1 MPRICLRSCVYAVGA
16 LGNSV
21 DGGEC
26 MTVKLLSYSKDYMDT
41 LLTAISQCHGK
52 PANAKV
58 LQSVIESGHLSVL
71 EHCQASFV
79 IQCSLAVLGQITRHR
94 HLSFTVKSTRVA
106 TFDDYYVPEEIQE
119 LRESNNAVAIYYDFV
134 GDSFD
139 EYQRLIELGV
149 SRESA
154 AYLLPKATM
163 TSMVVSGNLRA
174 WLEYLPHRLCSR
186 ALPEH
191 RNIAERIASE
201 LTVVMPQ
208 IFNRELKRC
217 NNGCKERSCNFGGKQ

>member
-1 MPRICLRSCVYAVGA
+1 
-16 LGNSV
+16 
-21 DGGEC
+21 
-26 MTVKLLSYSKDYMDT
+26 MTVKLISYSKDYLDT
-41 LLTAISQCHGK
+41 ILGAISQCHGR
-52 PANAKV
+52 PANPKV
-58 LQSVIESGHLSVL
+58 LDSVINSGHLSVL
-71 EHCQASFV
+71 EHAMATFE

-106 TFDDYYVPEEIQE
+106 EFDDYYVPEEIYD
-119 LRESNNAVAIYYDFV
+119 LRESSDAKAIYFDFV
-134 GDSFD
+134 GDSFS
-139 EYQRLIELGV
+139 EYQKLITLGV

-163 TSMVVSGNLRA
+163 TSMYVSGNLRA

-191 RNIAERIASE
+191 RDIAARIHSE
-201 LTVVMPQ
+201 LTLAIPE

-217 NNGCKERSCNFGGKQ
+217 NNGCKEKSCTFGGKQ

>member
-1 MPRICLRSCVYAVGA
+1 
-16 LGNSV
+16 
-21 DGGEC
+21 
-26 MTVKLLSYSKDYMDT
+26 MTVKLLSYSKDYMEV

-106 TFDDYYVPEEIQE
+106 EFDNYYVPEDLANEGPGTRKQYHDNI
-119 LRESNNAVAIYYDFV
+119 SWAMAGYND
-134 GDSFD
+134 
-139 EYQRLIELGV
+139 LIACGV

-154 AYLLPKATM
+154 ACLLPKATL

>member
-1 MPRICLRSCVYAVGA
+1 MS
-16 LGNSV
+16 
-21 DGGEC
+21 
-26 MTVKLLSYSKDYMDT
+26 VKLVSYSKDYLST
-41 LLTAISQCHGK
+41 ILGAISQCHGK

-58 LQSVIESGHLSVL
+58 LESVISSGHLSVL
-71 EHCQASFV
+71 EHAMATFE

-106 TFDDYYVPEEIQE
+106 EFGGSCDIPEDLDFEQQRYFMHYYGVTVEAYEE
-119 LRESNNAVAIYYDFV
+119 
-134 GDSFD
+134 
-139 EYQRLIELGV
+139 LIDRGV

-163 TSMVVSGNLRA
+163 TSMYVSGNLRA

-191 RNIAERIASE
+191 RDIAARIHSE
-201 LTVVMPQ
+201 LTLAIPE

-217 NNGCKERSCNFGGKQ
+217 NRGCTEKSCKFGVNGGKQ